1 MEKLWTPDPCLIAEA
16 VTGEG
21 YAAVV
26 SVRVCTYV

>member
-1 MEKLWTPDPCLIAEA
+1 MEKLWIPDPCLIAEA

-26 SVRVCTYV
+26 RVCTYV